1 MKKIIKNID
10 KILLLIDKKNRFS
23 LVLINLFFILNAIF
37 QFLFI
42 FSFYLLI
49 QSFSDPDAIMN
60 NDLIVYLNK
69 FLNLE
74 INTKNLNYYFVIV
87 FFLVVIFSNIIFI
100 ISNFLKFNFS
110 FGLLTKLRSK
120 LYNFFLSQNFVNFI
134 KKNSASYI
142 NVILSD
148 CERFSMQIIGNCLN
162 ILMALISLIF
172 VLAPVSII
180 NFKIT
185 LFSFISISILF
196 LITSSYLKPSLKRF
210 GFQIKEFSKNRFEIL
225 NDSFRNFNE
234 IKLENLSNFFKQK
247 YLDKESQ
254 INLISKKLSIINHSS
269 KPIIEILLIIVF
281 FILYKFLLQ
290 TNSMLSEYFDL
301 IAVIIVTLY
310 KLIPS
315 VNSIYQSINEINYHK
330 IVIKG
335 LLGIL
340 KKNESSKKINSSV
353 PKFIKQVTLKNVSF
367 NYKQLDSFLINKI
380 NLTLKKNTITG
391 IKGISGTG
399 KTTILNI
406 ISGLLKHKSGS
417 IYINE
422 KKTDIFN
429 NPNWFKKISYVSQN
443 VNIFNDTIYNNIS
456 YNFHDSLFI
465 SNKKKIQN
473 ILKDLNLNE
482 FIKKNKKLDELGKNI
497 SGGQLQRI
505 SISRALFKN
514 SEIIIF
520 DEPTRNLDIIN
531 EKRLI
536 NIISKLK
543 KNKIIIFISH
553 NQKNLNICDKIIK
566 LNKTN

>member
-1 MKKIIKNID
+1 LNKIIKDIY
-10 KILLLIDKKNRFS
+10 KILGLIDRRNLFS
-23 LVLINLFFILNAIF
+23 LILINLFFLLNALF
-37 QFLFI
+37 QLLFI

-49 QSFSDPDAIMN
+49 QSFSDPEVIMN
-60 NDLIVYLNK
+60 NNLVINLSK
-69 FLNLE
+69 FLGLE
-74 INTKNLNYYFVIV
+74 NDIKNLSNYFVT
-87 FFLVVIFSNIIFI
+87 FFFGAVILSNLIFI
-100 ISNFLKFNFS
+100 LANLLKFNFS
-110 FGLLTKLRSK
+110 FNLLTKLRSI
-120 LYNFFLSQNFVNFI
+120 LYNFYLTQSFVNFI
-134 KKNSASYI
+134 KKNNASYA

-162 ILMALISLIF
+162 ILMGIISLIF
-172 VLAPVSII
+172 VLIPVSII

-185 LFSFISISILF
+185 LISFISISILF
-196 LITSSYLKPSLKRF
+196 LLANLYLKPRLKRL

-234 IKLENLSNFFKQK
+234 IKLENLSKFFKKK
-247 YLDKESQ
+247 YFDKEHQ
-254 INLISKKLSIINHSS
+254 INFISKNLSIINHSS
-269 KPIIEILLIIVF
+269 KPVIEILLITLF
-281 FILYKFLLQ
+281 FIFYKILVQ
-290 TNSMLSEYFDL
+290 SSSMLSQYFDL
-301 IAVIIVTLY
+301 LAIIIVTLY

-315 VNSIYQSINEINYHK
+315 INSIYQSINEINYHK

-340 KKNESSKKINSSV
+340 KKNEVNKRFNNLIPKSIQKIRLNNISFGYGEKNSFMIKKIN
-353 PKFIKQVTLKNVSF
+353 I
-367 NYKQLDSFLINKI
+367 I
-380 NLTLKKNTITG
+380 LKKNTITG
-391 IKGISGTG
+391 IKGISGSG

-456 YNFHDSLFI
+456 YNFHDFSGI
-465 SNKKKIQN
+465 DNKKKIQN
-473 ILKDLNLNE
+473 ILKDLNLDE

-505 SISRALFKN
+505 AISRALFKN
-514 SEIIIF
+514 SDIIIF
-520 DEPTRNLDIIN
+520 DEPTRNLDIKN
-531 EKRLI
+531 EIRLI
-536 NIISKLK
+536 NIIRKLK

-553 NQKNLNICDKIIK
+553 NQKSLNICDKIIK
-566 LNKTN
+566 LKK